1 MEMHTKEKIVVV
13 GGCGHVGR
21 TICGIMGE
29 CYPGKVNA
37 AGRSRER
44 TERFCQSAGGKIRPL
59 EIDIREPLPPDILNG
74 VKLGIMCLDRI
85 DTDLVRACFRT
96 GTHYIDVS
104 ANGSFLRQVEQFQHE
119 AAAHGEAAIEWT
131 ADHMGARFEITRN
144 GEQEEALS
152 FTYGQTFD
160 FGRSQACRFPFSGQM
175 TLPRT
180 LEVPS
185 AATRLC
191 LDSAMVTGLLAG
203 ASRTGAVRLLQP
215 GRLRRRIVR
224 SLGAL
229 RFGGHRFAVKAE
241 AQGRSRDGKLT
252 LTECFLHGRDQSA
265 ATAKVA
271 AASAAMLVNSFC
283 PSGVYHIEQLTGMGS
298 MLKELGP
305 DITCYIRRSDLPPE
319 GREAC

>member
-1 MEMHTKEKIVVV
+1 MHTKEKIVVV

-104 ANGSFLRQVEQFQHE
+104 ANGSFLRQVEQFQHG
-119 AAAHGEAAIEWT
+119 AAAHGEA
-131 ADHMGARFEITRN
+131 
-144 GEQEEALS
+144 LS
-152 FTYGQTFD
+152 FTDGQTFD